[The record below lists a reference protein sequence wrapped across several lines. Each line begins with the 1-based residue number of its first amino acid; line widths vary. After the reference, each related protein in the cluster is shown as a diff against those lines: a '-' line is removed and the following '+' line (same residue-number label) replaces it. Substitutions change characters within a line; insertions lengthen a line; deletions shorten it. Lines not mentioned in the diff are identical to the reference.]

1 LGRIRRAPDGARFG
15 WGRGADGGRCGVSW
29 EAGPVCAESGA
40 SEVQDGDGDELP
52 AAVYFGAADNVVHSP
67 GYDDGYVAAG
77 YDFPASDGDGAAEL
91 D

>member
-1 LGRIRRAPDGARFG
+1 VR
-15 WGRGADGGRCGVSW
+15 
-29 EAGPVCAESGA
+29 AESGA

-67 GYDDGYVAAG
+67 RYDDGYVAAG
-77 YDFPASDGDGAAEL
+77 YDFPAPDDDGAAEL